1 MNRRNVLKLG
11 AVAAVCGMAETF
23 LMGATNKPTIRLGVC
38 SYGFRKF
45 GAAQVIDFMHQLNC
59 PYLNIKDVHLPMT
72 PLADVPRLAKRY
84 RDAGI
89 QLTDAGT
96 IYFKVD
102 ADEDVRPKFEYLK
115 VAGLK
120 SFVGAPTHEVL
131 PRVER
136 FVKEYD
142 VRMGLHNHGPHDLE
156 WASPY
161 DVQKGIEHLD
171 PRIGYCIDIGHTL
184 RIGVDPV
191 AAIRMAGK
199 RLYDLHVRDLTAA
212 GDKGDRVAVPMG
224 DGVMPIRQILE
235 ALAEIEYPY
244 YVDLELENHED
255 DPMPD
260 TVKSFAYMRKLITE
274 LGYRVG

>member
-11 AVAAVCGMAETF
+11 AVATVCAMAETS
-23 LMGATNKPTIRLGVC
+23 LMAAANKPTIRLGVC

-45 GAAQVIDFMHQLNC
+45 DVAQVIDFMHQLNC

-72 PLADVPRLAKRY
+72 PLTDVPRLAKRY

-115 VAGLK
+115 VTGLK

-142 VRMGLHNHGPHDLE
+142 VRMGLH
-156 WASPY
+156 
-161 DVQKGIEHLD
+161 
-171 PRIGYCIDIGHTL
+171 
-184 RIGVDPV
+184 
-191 AAIRMAGK
+191 
-199 RLYDLHVRDLTAA
+199 
-212 GDKGDRVAVPMG
+212 
-224 DGVMPIRQILE
+224 
-235 ALAEIEYPY
+235 
-244 YVDLELENHED
+244 
-255 DPMPD
+255 
-260 TVKSFAYMRKLITE
+260 
-274 LGYRVG
+274 